1 MKVGWS
7 FPFAPMEDGERE
19 LSERELGEEEKDE
32 ENGVLGFRD
41 VFISWGLMISGFIMQ
56 FHKI

>member
-1 MKVGWS
+1 MIGASLCSNGGWR
-7 FPFAPMEDGERE
+7 ERE

-41 VFISWGLMISGFIMQ
+41 VFISCGLKISGFIVQ
-56 FHKI
+56 LHKI